1 MVLLHPAGSLFL
13 YVTTEGANWYLVV
26 TGQSTGNGDAATP
39 LRLDGPDSFLHL
51 VVASPGSFLAPRPLP
66 RERIP
71 VRARRHPDVT
81 PVRAVCFIPHG
92 GSYAGLGA

>member
-1 MVLLHPAGSLFL
+1 MA
-13 YVTTEGANWYLVV
+13 A

-71 VRARRHPDVT
+71 VARPPTPGRDTGQSGLFHP
-81 PVRAVCFIPHG
+81 AWW
-92 GSYAGLGA
+92 